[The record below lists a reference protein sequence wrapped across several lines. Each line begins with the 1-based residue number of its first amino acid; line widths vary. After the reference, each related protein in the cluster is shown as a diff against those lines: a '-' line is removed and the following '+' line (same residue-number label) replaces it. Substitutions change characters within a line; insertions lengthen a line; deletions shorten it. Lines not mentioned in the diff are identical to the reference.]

1 MQLTFEKG
9 KVFDCPNRKTKP
21 SFAECRKR
29 PAFISREQIPEY
41 IEKGF
46 VNFKLVGRGL
56 PIGLVVESYLYYLV
70 KDEYRQQV
78 QDRIRKDLEK
88 LTGRRPDF

>member
-1 MQLTFEKG
+1 
-9 KVFDCPNRKTKP
+9 KTKP